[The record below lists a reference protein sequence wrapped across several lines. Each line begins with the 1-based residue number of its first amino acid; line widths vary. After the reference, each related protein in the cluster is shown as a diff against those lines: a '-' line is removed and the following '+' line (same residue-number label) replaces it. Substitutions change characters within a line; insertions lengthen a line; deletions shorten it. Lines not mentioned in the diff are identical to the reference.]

1 MPSERVS
8 FWAITWKT
16 IAVHTIT
23 YSLVGWLAYTL
34 FDYSA
39 KFAEPAYS
47 AFMRQ
52 TDSPLVVAGSLFQPI
67 RGILF
72 GVVFYLLQDVLF
84 SRKRGWLVTWCV
96 LVFIGIFSTFGP
108 SPGSIE
114 GAIYTILPLN
124 GQLGGLVEVLCQSLL
139 LSWIL
144 YFWVN
149 HPGKRWLNRLLG
161 VLFIIAILLPII
173 GLLVGRSGTV

>member
-1 MPSERVS
+1 MISNKIS
-8 FWAITWKT
+8 FWTITWKT

-23 YSLVGWLAYTL
+23 YSLIGWLAYTM

-52 TDSPLVVAGSLFQPI
+52 TDSPLVAAGPLFQPI

-72 GVVFYLLQDVLF
+72 GVVFYLLQDVIF
-84 SRKRGWLVTWCV
+84 ARKNGWLITWCTLV
-96 LVFIGIFSTFGP
+96 LVGVFSTFGP

-114 GAIYTILPLN
+114 GAIYTILPLT
-124 GQLGGLVEVLCQSLL
+124 GQLGGLIEVILQSLL

-149 HPGKRWLNRLLG
+149 HPEKRWLNWVIGLLFL
-161 VLFIIAILLPII
+161 VTILLPVI
-173 GLLVGRSGTV
+173 GFLASRGGNA

>member
-1 MPSERVS
+1 MKAEKIS
-8 FWAITWKT
+8 FPAITVKT

-39 KFAEPAYS
+39 KFAEPVYS

-52 TDSPLVVAGSLFQPI
+52 TDSPLVIAGVLFQPI
-67 RGILF
+67 RGVLF

-84 SRKRGWLVTWCV
+84 RKKYGWLVAWCTLV
-96 LVFIGIFSTFGP
+96 LVGIFSTFGP

-114 GAIYTILPLN
+114 GFIYTVLPLK
-124 GQLGGLVEVLCQSLL
+124 GQLGGLSEVILQSLL

-144 YFWVN
+144 FFWVN
-149 HPGKRWLNRLLG
+149 HPEKRWLNWTIG
-161 VLFIIAILLPII
+161 VLFLIAILLPVI
-173 GLLVGRSGTV
+173 GLLVSRG